1 MFETQYLSYL
11 STNLIFKSKCRS
23 HNHKGTWVSCGCTFV
38 VDIYQRYVFRY
49 HSSSRLKRCLIKPV
63 RPIEKTGQ
71 TGLAKSAGSRLQRR
85 KRHCVRIDGPRGG
98 ELGFLFVFKT
108 LM

>member
-1 MFETQYLSYL
+1 VDAHLLWIYIKDMFSDTTTSQ
-11 STNLIFKSKCRS
+11 
-23 HNHKGTWVSCGCTFV
+23 
-38 VDIYQRYVFRY
+38 D
-49 HSSSRLKRCLIKPV
+49 SRGSGCLIKPV